1 MAFFANT
8 CWPTRFVARWLAVF
22 FGAALLGVLLGAWRR
37 PKVPPQPP
45 PRPPVRVQVNLRAVE
60 VYADGAVA
68 LVPARVSTGGTGATA
83 IPESD
88 QGALSVNP
96 RRPTAISRVAGSRL
110 WLIFAWHGDT
120 ERRLINPWPQS
131 TITYKV
137 EFRLNRP
144 DPHTAR

>member
-8 CWPTRFVARWLAVF
+8 CWPTRFIARWLAVF
-22 FGAALLGVLLGAWRR
+22 LGAVVLGVVLGWWRR
-37 PKVPPQPP
+37 PKVPPRPP
-45 PRPPVRVQVNLRAVE
+45 PPPPVRVQVNLRAVE
-60 VYADGAVA
+60 VYAGGATAV
-68 LVPARVSTGGTGATA
+68 VPARVTTGGTGDRA
-83 IPESD
+83 IAESD
-88 QGALSVNP
+88 QGPLSVDP
-96 RRPTAISRVAGSRL
+96 KRPTAISRVAGSRL

-144 DPHTAR
+144 DPRASQ